1 MTSTNGRETTAT
13 KIPTALSEI
22 GWHNLTDEWAG
33 GSCPETLRGLRK
45 PNQEEKKS
53 MTDQEIIDMFDS
65 TNITLANLAMRSGRT
80 VAELKKLLMS

>member
-1 MTSTNGRETTAT
+1 
-13 KIPTALSEI
+13 
-22 GWHNLTDEWAG
+22 
-33 GSCPETLRGLRK
+33 
-45 PNQEEKKS
+45 